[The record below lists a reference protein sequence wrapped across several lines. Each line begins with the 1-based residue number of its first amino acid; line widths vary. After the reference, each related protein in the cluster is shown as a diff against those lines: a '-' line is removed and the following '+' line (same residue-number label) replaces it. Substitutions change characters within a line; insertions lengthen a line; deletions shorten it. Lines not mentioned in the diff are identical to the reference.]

1 MQKKTKVFGLTVF
14 ELCLWIS
21 SCIVMLASYVI
32 SPENG
37 ILNLISSLC
46 GVTALIFIAKGHI
59 AGQILTIIFALLYG
73 YISLEQKYYGEMITY
88 CFMSAPMAVFSL
100 ISWIR
105 HPYKKSNEV
114 EISSLKKGQIAFIAV
129 FAVVITAIFYFIL
142 KALDTANLIFS
153 TISVT
158 TSFLAASLTF
168 FRSHYYA
175 LGYTANDIVLI
186 VLWVLASIQDP
197 SYIVMVACFVMFLFN
212 DLYGFFNWQKMKKR
226 QDRDKI

>member
-14 ELCLWIS
+14 ELCLWLT
-21 SCIVMLASYVI
+21 SCLVMVISYVV

-37 ILNLISSLC
+37 ILNLFSSLF
-46 GVTALIFIAKGHI
+46 GVTALIFVAKGHI

-73 YISLEQKYYGEMITY
+73 YISLEQRYYGEMITY

-114 EISSLKKGQIAFIAV
+114 EISSLKKKQVIFLVTATIAV
-129 FAVVITAIFYFIL
+129 TIIFYFIL
-142 KALDTANLIFS
+142 SALDTANLLVS

-168 FRSHYYA
+168 FRSPYYA
-175 LGYTANDIVLI
+175 LGYSANDIVLI
-186 VLWVLASIQDP
+186 VLWVLASVKDP

-212 DLYGFFNWQKMKKR
+212 DLYGFFNWKKMKKR
-226 QDRDKI
+226 QDRDKN